1 MIAYNSDNVN
11 LFFYYMNQAGVKLTT
26 EGDGKRS
33 YNKTGKYGKA
43 SQAEQEAGSAS
54 EKED

>member
-1 MIAYNSDNVN
+1 
-11 LFFYYMNQAGVKLTT
+11 MNQAGVKLTT